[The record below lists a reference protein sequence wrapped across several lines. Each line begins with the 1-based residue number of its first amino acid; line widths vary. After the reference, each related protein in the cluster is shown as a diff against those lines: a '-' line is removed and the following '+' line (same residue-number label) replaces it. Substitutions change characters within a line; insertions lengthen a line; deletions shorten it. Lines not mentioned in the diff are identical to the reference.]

1 MSKFLLWIGAGEAL
15 SLNFNYADFNKV
27 IFVDPLL
34 RVSSFSN
41 LGDEKKFVFLNKA
54 VTPNVF
60 EVKPFTVF
68 NNEEFSSFLEPKGLK
83 NLYPNLALEEV
94 QGVET
99 TTITEI
105 VKEYN
110 VTGNANTLVLELP
123 CLSGDL
129 LDELKSKGILNLF
142 NSIVV
147 SAGKKPLYANSND
160 IQVVVEKLTS
170 EYYEFTEDLG
180 EDEDI
185 CTYRFVFN
193 PMLQQIA
200 ALKNEVLDLTAQLKL
215 VASANQQVESDKEE
229 MEALLSNSQVAFREI
244 QVELQAVQTELQVAA
259 EKAQSSEAQVSA
271 LKNEKDELNA
281 QLTEENKTTAQQIS
295 LLESQIKS
303 LSAQL
308 KTVESANQQ
317 ADSDKA
323 ELTALLSNSQQAF
336 SEVQAEIHAV
346 AEKAQNSE
354 AQISALKNEKDKL
367 NAQLIEANKKIE
379 QYNATIHQR
388 EEQLLAEQKN
398 SQQLC
403 LENEQL
409 KANKA
414 AAAQQVLSLE
424 RQIES
429 LGAQL
434 KTLESVNQ
442 QAESDKAELETLLSN
457 SQEAFSKAQTEIH
470 EAAEKAQNSETQISA
485 LKNEKYELSA
495 QLIEANKEIEQHNAT
510 IHKQEEQL
518 LAEQKNSQQLCLEN
532 EELKA
537 NKAAAA
543 QQVLSLERQIESL
556 GAQLKTLESVNQQAE
571 SDKAE
576 LETLLSNSQEAFSK
590 AQTEIHEAAEKAQNS
605 ETQIS
610 ALKNEKYELSAQLI
624 EANKEIEQH
633 NATIYKQEEQ
643 LRAELQKSQQ
653 YLGDNESLQANEKV
667 LEATINNL
675 QVSFEQSKESHI
687 NEIQELNAKLKACEE
702 KQKETHGWFVS
713 RKQQA
718 EALSK
723 EVEALKRENALLV
736 SSKETASAVGELE
749 QKLTSL
755 LNKQS
760 EDNIEIANALGKHV
774 TRCNEEQK
782 SNIASQLEL
791 RKLSALSRL
800 PISIDSRSMDAPN
813 LAELSSLIALNNY
826 DVIIEFGSGLSTVV
840 AASALQD
847 RSAQQRNSDKLLKD
861 KSNISDIA
869 NAFPKHIVS
878 FEESYEHGQKTK
890 ELLCNAGVDAYVELC
905 HAPLVSVP
913 SIDGSFEG
921 ALFYDCAEKLLELKR
936 TISADKAR
944 VLVIV
949 TGGANESDEAQMA
962 YWALPLVLDY
972 LSRCSL
978 TFFLNNNANENS
990 GLSVKW
996 KDESKRR
1003 RLAITSEHFN
1013 TPKGAT
1019 IFNIQP

>member
-99 TTITEI
+99 TTITDI

-442 QAESDKAELETLLSN
+442 QAESDKAELEALLSD
-457 SQEAFSKAQTEIH
+457 
-470 EAAEKAQNSETQISA
+470 
-485 LKNEKYELSA
+485 
-495 QLIEANKEIEQHNAT
+495 
-510 IHKQEEQL
+510 
-518 LAEQKNSQQLCLEN
+518 SQQ
-532 EELKA
+532 
-537 NKAAAA
+537 
-543 QQVLSLERQIESL
+543 
-556 GAQLKTLESVNQQAE
+556 
-571 SDKAE
+571 
-576 LETLLSNSQEAFSK
+576 AFSK

-774 TRCNEEQK
+774 TRCHEEQK

>member
-1 MSKFLLWIGAGEAL
+1 MSKFLLWIGAGEAQ

-99 TTITEI
+99 TTITGI

-193 PMLQQIA
+193 PMLQHIA
-200 ALKNEVLDLTAQLKL
+200 TLQNEVLDLTAQLKL

-259 EKAQSSEAQVSA
+259 ERAQSSEAQVSA
-271 LKNEKDELNA
+271 LKNEKDKLNA
-281 QLTEENKTTAQQIS
+281 QLTEDNKTTAQQIS

-308 KTVESANQQ
+308 KTVESVNQQ

-323 ELTALLSNSQQAF
+323 ELKALLSNSQQAF
-336 SEVQAEIHAV
+336 SEVQAEMHAV

-354 AQISALKNEKDKL
+354 TQISALKNEKDKL

-403 LENEQL
+403 LENEEL

-429 LGAQL
+429 LSAQL

-442 QAESDKAELETLLSN
+442 QAESDKAELKALLSN
-457 SQEAFSKAQTEIH
+457 SQQAFSKAQTEIH
-470 EAAEKAQNSETQISA
+470 EAAEKAKNSETQISA

-518 LAEQKNSQQLCLEN
+518 
-532 EELKA
+532 
-537 NKAAAA
+537 
-543 QQVLSLERQIESL
+543 
-556 GAQLKTLESVNQQAE
+556 
-571 SDKAE
+571 
-576 LETLLSNSQEAFSK
+576 
-590 AQTEIHEAAEKAQNS
+590 
-605 ETQIS
+605 
-610 ALKNEKYELSAQLI
+610 
-624 EANKEIEQH
+624 
-633 NATIYKQEEQ
+633 
-643 LRAELQKSQQ
+643 RAELQKSQQ
-653 YLGDNESLQANEKV
+653 YLGDNEGLQANEKI
-667 LEATINNL
+667 LEATIDNL

-687 NEIQELNAKLKACEE
+687 NEIQELNAKLKASEE

-774 TRCNEEQK
+774 TRCHEEQK

-847 RSAQQRNSDKLLKD
+847 RSAQQRNSDNLLNET
-861 KSNISDIA
+861 SNISDIA
-869 NAFPKHIVS
+869 NALPKHIVS

-921 ALFYDCAEKLLELKR
+921 VLFYDCAEKLLELKR

-949 TGGANESDEAQMA
+949 TGSANESDEAQMA

-990 GLSVKW
+990 DLSVKW

-1003 RLAITSEHFN
+1003 RLAITSEHLN

>member
-1 MSKFLLWIGAGEAL
+1 MSKFLLWIGAGEAQ

-99 TTITEI
+99 TTITDI

-354 AQISALKNEKDKL
+354 AQISVLKNEKDKL

-379 QYNATIHQR
+379 QYNATIHQQ
-388 EEQLLAEQKN
+388 EEQLLAEQKG

-429 LGAQL
+429 L
-434 KTLESVNQ
+434 S
-442 QAESDKAELETLLSN
+442 
-457 SQEAFSKAQTEIH
+457 
-470 EAAEKAQNSETQISA
+470 
-485 LKNEKYELSA
+485 
-495 QLIEANKEIEQHNAT
+495 
-510 IHKQEEQL
+510 
-518 LAEQKNSQQLCLEN
+518 
-532 EELKA
+532 
-537 NKAAAA
+537 
-543 QQVLSLERQIESL
+543 
-556 GAQLKTLESVNQQAE
+556 AQLKTLESVNQQAE

-675 QVSFEQSKESHI
+675 QVSFEQSKKSHI

-774 TRCNEEQK
+774 TRCHEEQK

-847 RSAQQRNSDKLLKD
+847 RSAQQRNSDNLLKD

-878 FEESYEHGQKTK
+878 FEESYEHVQKTK

-949 TGGANESDEAQMA
+949 TGGANESDEAKMA

-978 TFFLNNNANENS
+978 TLFLNNNANENS
-990 GLSVKW
+990 DLSVKW

-1003 RLAITSEHFN
+1003 RLAITSEHLN

>member
-1 MSKFLLWIGAGEAL
+1 MSKFLLWIGAGEAQ

-99 TTITEI
+99 TTITGI

-160 IQVVVEKLTS
+160 IQVIVEKLTS

-193 PMLQQIA
+193 PMLQHIA
-200 ALKNEVLDLTAQLKL
+200 ALQNEVLDLTAQLKL
-215 VASANQQVESDKEE
+215 VASANQQVESDKDE

-259 EKAQSSEAQVSA
+259 EKAQSSETQVSA

-281 QLTEENKTTAQQIS
+281 QLTEDNKTTAQQIS

-323 ELTALLSNSQQAF
+323 ELKALLSNSQQAF

-346 AEKAQNSE
+346 TEKAQNSE

-379 QYNATIHQR
+379 KYNATIHQ
-388 EEQLLAEQKN
+388 
-398 SQQLC
+398 
-403 LENEQL
+403 
-409 KANKA
+409 
-414 AAAQQVLSLE
+414 
-424 RQIES
+424 
-429 LGAQL
+429 
-434 KTLESVNQ
+434 
-442 QAESDKAELETLLSN
+442 
-457 SQEAFSKAQTEIH
+457 
-470 EAAEKAQNSETQISA
+470 
-485 LKNEKYELSA
+485 
-495 QLIEANKEIEQHNAT
+495 
-510 IHKQEEQL
+510 QEEQL
-518 LAEQKNSQQLCLEN
+518 LAEQKGSQQLCLEN

-556 GAQLKTLESVNQQAE
+556 SAQLKTLESVNQQAE

-774 TRCNEEQK
+774 TRCHEEQK

-847 RSAQQRNSDKLLKD
+847 RSAQQRNSDNLLNET
-861 KSNISDIA
+861 SNISDIA
-869 NAFPKHIVS
+869 NALPKHIVS

-978 TFFLNNNANENS
+978 TLFLNNNANENS
-990 GLSVKW
+990 DLSVKW
-996 KDESKRR
+996 KGESKRR
-1003 RLAITSEHFN
+1003 RLAITSEHLN

>member
-403 LENEQL
+403 LENE
-409 KANKA
+409 
-414 AAAQQVLSLE
+414 
-424 RQIES
+424 
-429 LGAQL
+429 
-434 KTLESVNQ
+434 
-442 QAESDKAELETLLSN
+442 
-457 SQEAFSKAQTEIH
+457 
-470 EAAEKAQNSETQISA
+470 
-485 LKNEKYELSA
+485 
-495 QLIEANKEIEQHNAT
+495 
-510 IHKQEEQL
+510 
-518 LAEQKNSQQLCLEN
+518 
-532 EELKA
+532 ELKA

-543 QQVLSLERQIESL
+543 QQVLSLEHQIESL

>member
-60 EVKPFTVF
+60 DVKPFTVF

-99 TTITEI
+99 TTITDI

-110 VTGNANTLVLELP
+110 VAGNANTLVLELP

-200 ALKNEVLDLTAQLKL
+200 ALQNEVLDLTAQLKL

-244 QVELQAVQTELQVAA
+244 QVELQAVQTELQVAV

-271 LKNEKDELNA
+271 LKNEKDKLNA
-281 QLTEENKTTAQQIS
+281 QLTEDNKTTAQQIS

-317 ADSDKA
+317 AESDKA
-323 ELTALLSNSQQAF
+323 ELEALLSNSQQAF
-336 SEVQAEIHAV
+336 SKAQTEIHEA

-354 AQISALKNEKDKL
+354 TQISALKNEKYEL
-367 NAQLIEANKKIE
+367 SAQLIAANKEIE
-379 QYNATIHQR
+379 QHNAIINQQ

-403 LENEQL
+403 LENEEL

-429 LGAQL
+429 LGTQL

-442 QAESDKAELETLLSN
+442 QAESDKAELEALLSN
-457 SQEAFSKAQTEIH
+457 SQQAFSKAQTEIH

-518 LAEQKNSQQLCLEN
+518 
-532 EELKA
+532 
-537 NKAAAA
+537 
-543 QQVLSLERQIESL
+543 
-556 GAQLKTLESVNQQAE
+556 
-571 SDKAE
+571 
-576 LETLLSNSQEAFSK
+576 
-590 AQTEIHEAAEKAQNS
+590 
-605 ETQIS
+605 
-610 ALKNEKYELSAQLI
+610 
-624 EANKEIEQH
+624 
-633 NATIYKQEEQ
+633 
-643 LRAELQKSQQ
+643 RAELQKSQQ
-653 YLGDNESLQANEKV
+653 YLGDNEGLQANEKV

-755 LNKQS
+755 LYKQS

-774 TRCNEEQK
+774 TRCHEEQK

-847 RSAQQRNSDKLLKD
+847 RSAQQRNSDNLLKD
-861 KSNISDIA
+861 TSNISDIA
-869 NAFPKHIVS
+869 NVLPKHIVS

-921 ALFYDCAEKLLELKR
+921 ALFYDCAEKLLQLKR

-990 GLSVKW
+990 DLPVKW

-1003 RLAITSEHFN
+1003 RLAITSEHLN
-1013 TPKGAT
+1013 TPNGAT
-1019 IFNIQP
+1019 IFNIQPLA

>member
-1 MSKFLLWIGAGEAL
+1 MSKFLLWIGAGEAQ

-99 TTITEI
+99 TTITGI

-160 IQVVVEKLTS
+160 IQVIVEKLTS

-193 PMLQQIA
+193 PMLQHIA
-200 ALKNEVLDLTAQLKL
+200 ALQNEVLDLTAQLKL
-215 VASANQQVESDKEE
+215 VASANQQVESDKDE

-259 EKAQSSEAQVSA
+259 EKAQSSETQVSA

-281 QLTEENKTTAQQIS
+281 QLTEDNKTTAQQIS

-323 ELTALLSNSQQAF
+323 ELKALLSNSQQAF

-346 AEKAQNSE
+346 TEKAQNSE

-379 QYNATIHQR
+379 KYNATIHQ
-388 EEQLLAEQKN
+388 
-398 SQQLC
+398 
-403 LENEQL
+403 
-409 KANKA
+409 
-414 AAAQQVLSLE
+414 
-424 RQIES
+424 
-429 LGAQL
+429 
-434 KTLESVNQ
+434 
-442 QAESDKAELETLLSN
+442 
-457 SQEAFSKAQTEIH
+457 
-470 EAAEKAQNSETQISA
+470 
-485 LKNEKYELSA
+485 
-495 QLIEANKEIEQHNAT
+495 
-510 IHKQEEQL
+510 QEEQL
-518 LAEQKNSQQLCLEN
+518 LAEQKGSQQLCLEN

-543 QQVLSLERQIESL
+543 LQVLSLERQIESL
-556 GAQLKTLESVNQQAE
+556 SAQLKTLESVNQQAE

-774 TRCNEEQK
+774 TRCHEEQK

-847 RSAQQRNSDKLLKD
+847 RSAQQRNSDNLLNET
-861 KSNISDIA
+861 SNISDIA
-869 NAFPKHIVS
+869 NALPKHIVS

-978 TFFLNNNANENS
+978 TLFLNNNANENS
-990 GLSVKW
+990 DLSVKW
-996 KDESKRR
+996 KGESKRR
-1003 RLAITSEHFN
+1003 RLAITSEHLN

>member
-1 MSKFLLWIGAGEAL
+1 MSKFLLWIGAGEAQ
-15 SLNFNYADFNKV
+15 SLNFNYSDFNKV

-99 TTITEI
+99 TTITDI

-281 QLTEENKTTAQQIS
+281 QLTEDNKTTAQQIS

-317 ADSDKA
+317 AESDKA
-323 ELTALLSNSQQAF
+323 ELEALLSNSQQ
-336 SEVQAEIHAV
+336 
-346 AEKAQNSE
+346 
-354 AQISALKNEKDKL
+354 
-367 NAQLIEANKKIE
+367 
-379 QYNATIHQR
+379 
-388 EEQLLAEQKN
+388 
-398 SQQLC
+398 
-403 LENEQL
+403 
-409 KANKA
+409 
-414 AAAQQVLSLE
+414 
-424 RQIES
+424 
-429 LGAQL
+429 
-434 KTLESVNQ
+434 
-442 QAESDKAELETLLSN
+442 
-457 SQEAFSKAQTEIH
+457 AFSKAQTEIH

-518 LAEQKNSQQLCLEN
+518 RAEQKNSQQLCLEN

-576 LETLLSNSQEAFSK
+576 LEALLSNSQQAFSK

-774 TRCNEEQK
+774 TRCHEEQK

-978 TFFLNNNANENS
+978 TLFLNNNANENS
-990 GLSVKW
+990 DLSVKW

-1003 RLAITSEHFN
+1003 RLAITSEHLN